1 MADTQGKCARLS
13 CSLDAAHAHPLF
25 SCRQSFISGS
35 RTSDTIHHLKYLICN
50 LEQIT
55 SYGWLVLT
63 TIFRWLILT
72 VFDSNDCKQILSGGE
87 SIIPRCSLQGFWFK
101 DVGCHSV
108 APSEWAMPRS
118 CCVKPWSAWG
128 SETWKWYKERPCAHH
143 APATDELWQ
152 TYSPT
157 LPGHTLLDSPSYE
170 ERERKKR
177 SFLLATPAPM
187 ACSSLVQK
195 R

>member
-1 MADTQGKCARLS
+1 MGRENHFSQILNCFRALPSVFLALRVPRPHPLLTHLTIPPHLRSWLVADTQGKHARLS
-13 CSLDAAHAHPLF
+13 CSLDAAHAHPLS

-87 SIIPRCSLQGFWFK
+87 SIIPRCSSQGFW
-101 DVGCHSV
+101 VITGCV
-108 APSEWAMPRS
+108 M
-118 CCVKPWSAWG
+118 
-128 SETWKWYKERPCAHH
+128 
-143 APATDELWQ
+143 L
-152 TYSPT
+152 
-157 LPGHTLLDSPSYE
+157 
-170 ERERKKR
+170 
-177 SFLLATPAPM
+177 
-187 ACSSLVQK
+187 
-195 R
+195 